1 MSIMERSQSTADVDD
16 RRIRMTAV
24 PIIKAIGPV
33 KKKFVHLQTQIDKFG
48 AVWGSSN
55 IADHGTK
62 QRTEKLPTIKQKNID
77 TIRTEEIGNRNIV
90 AALSFLSFLIVFIS
104 SLTFHCFALAA

>member
-1 MSIMERSQSTADVDD
+1 MNIMERSQSTADVDE

-33 KKKFVHLQTQIDKFG
+33 KKKIVHLQTQIGKFG

-55 IADHGTK
+55 IADYGTK
-62 QRTEKLPTIKQKNID
+62 QRTVTLPTMKQKNID
-77 TIRTEEIGNRNIV
+77 TIRIEEIGNRNIV
-90 AALSFLSFLIVFIS
+90 AAVSDFSFFVVFMS
-104 SLTFHCFALAA
+104 SPAIHHFDLAT